1 MKQPDTDPIPRDP
14 TCEEMQQP
22 SRRAVLAL
30 GGAALA
36 CVAGAKAVRWA
47 TAPRAEVFVARNQKY
62 DRDLEQTIQDGLQ
75 SCGFRPRQFDGKRV
89 LLKPNLV
96 EPSRE
101 IPQMTTHPAVIIAAS
116 EVFRRWGASVRVGE
130 APGHVR
136 DTEMA
141 LVESGVGEALRDA
154 DLTFADLNYEQVGWR
169 RNRGRF
175 SPLKGLYFPQ
185 NVLEADFV
193 VSMPKL
199 KTHHWVGLTC
209 SMKNFYGILPGI
221 KYGWPKNVLHHNGI
235 PQTVADINATISHT
249 LAIVDG
255 IDCMEGDGPI
265 LGSLKHM
272 GLVLVGKNLPAVDA
286 TAARIIGLRPE
297 KISYLQLT
305 ADRLGPIAESRIEQ
319 RGERWQDSANAFQI
333 LDEPHLRHLRATPD
347 GPLVS

>member
-1 MKQPDTDPIPRDP
+1 MNQHSTPPISSDP

-30 GGAALA
+30 GGAAIA
-36 CVAGAKAVRWA
+36 CVAAGKAVRWA
-47 TAPRAEVFVARNQKY
+47 FAPQAEVFVARNQKY
-62 DRDLEQTIQDGLQ
+62 DRDLEATIQDGLL
-75 SCGFRPRQFDGKRV
+75 SCGYKAKQFAGKRV

-96 EPSRE
+96 EPCRD
-101 IPQMTTHPAVIIAAS
+101 IPHMTTHPAMIVAAS
-116 EVFRRWGASVRVGE
+116 EVFRRWGATVRVGE

-141 LVESGVGEALRDA
+141 LCESGVGEALRDA
-154 DLTFADLNYEQVGWR
+154 GLTFADLNYEQVGWR

-175 SPLKGLYFPQ
+175 SPLKGIYFPQ
-185 NVLEADFV
+185 NVLEADYI

-209 SMKNFYGILPGI
+209 SMKNFYGVLPGI

-235 PQTVADINATISHT
+235 PQTVADINATLSHT

-265 LGSLKHM
+265 LGSAKHM
-272 GLVLVGKNLPAVDA
+272 GLVLVGENLPAVDA

-305 ADRLGPIAESRIEQ
+305 ADRLGPIADNRIQQ
-319 RGERWQDSANAFQI
+319 RGERWQDVANAFQI